1 MKGIVFVHLLEMV
14 EKEFGEL
21 LLESAIDHAET
32 STQGVFTSAGTYPAE
47 DMLKLVGSLS
57 ELTQL
62 PPSALYQHY
71 GRYLFDK
78 LFVSYPMFP
87 PEVISNAFSFLASIN
102 DVIHVEVH
110 KLYPDAELPR
120 FITQH
125 HDEEKMILEY
135 SSSRRMSDLAL
146 GLIEGCL
153 SHFKEDVEIQM
164 VPLQEDGTCVQFTLT
179 RKP

>member
-14 EKEFGEL
+14 ENEFGEL
-21 LLESAIDHAET
+21 LLESAIDQAET

-71 GRYLFDK
+71 GKYLFSK
-78 LFVSYPMFP
+78 LFASYPLFP
-87 PEVISNAFSFLASIN
+87 SEVLNNAFSFLASIN

-146 GLIEGCL
+146 GLIQGCL
-153 SHFKEDVEIQM
+153 QHFKEEAEIQM
-164 VPLQEDGTCVQFTLT
+164 VPLQEDGTTVLFTLT

>member
-78 LFVSYPMFP
+78 LFLSYPMFP

-153 SHFKEDVEIQM
+153 LHFKEDVEIQM
-164 VPLQEDGTCVQFTLT
+164 VPLQEDGTTVQFTLT

>member
-21 LLESAIDHAET
+21 LLESVIDHANT
-32 STQGVFTSAGTYPAE
+32 STQGVFTSAGTYPSE
-47 DMLKLVGSLS
+47 DMQKLVGALS

-71 GRYLFDK
+71 GRYLFSK
-78 LFVSYPMFP
+78 LFESYPLFSS
-87 PEVISNAFSFLASIN
+87 EVLNNAFSFLASID
-102 DVIHVEVH
+102 DVIHAEVH

-120 FITQH
+120 FITHH
-125 HDEEKMILEY
+125 HDEVKMILEY

-146 GLIEGCL
+146 GLIQGCL
-153 SHFKEDVEIQM
+153 DHFNEDVAIQV
-164 VPLQEDGTCVQFTLT
+164 VPLQADGTTVQFTLI
-179 RKP
+179 RKS

>member
-1 MKGIVFVHLLEMV
+1 MKGMVFVHLLEMV
-14 EKEFGEL
+14 ENEFGEL
-21 LLESAIDHAET
+21 LLESAIEHAQT

-47 DMLKLVGSLS
+47 DMLKLVASLS

-71 GRYLFDK
+71 GRYLFSK
-78 LFVSYPMFP
+78 LFASYPMFP
-87 PEVISNAFSFLASIN
+87 QEVLNNAFSFLASIN

-110 KLYPDAELPR
+110 KLYPDAELPK
-120 FITQH
+120 FITH
-125 HDEEKMILEY
+125 YHDENKMILEY
-135 SSSRRMSDLAL
+135 TSSRRMSDLAL

-153 SHFKEDVEIQM
+153 QHFKEDVEIQM
-164 VPLQEDGTCVQFTLT
+164 VPLLEDGTSVQFTLI